1 MYIFVHTKFVCTMIE
16 STEIAKNTVVGML
29 KAGNKSEEYLNNT
42 LKPFE
47 ISLQQFNVLRIL
59 RGRKGKAA
67 NLNTVQQ
74 RMIHKM
80 SNTSRLIDKLIE
92 KKLVEREICPDNRRK
107 IEIFITNR
115 GLNLLNDLDNK
126 IQMTEAEILKPLSID
141 DQKILRNLI
150 NKITLNN

>member
-1 MYIFVHTKFVCTMIE
+1 MDAYL
-16 STEIAKNTVVGML
+16 EIAKNTVVGML
-29 KAGNKSEEYLNNT
+29 KAGNKAEQHLNGT
-42 LKPFE
+42 LKPYD

-92 KKLVEREICPDNRRK
+92 KKLVERNICSDNRRK
-107 IEIFITNR
+107 IELFITNR
-115 GLNLLNDLDNK
+115 GLNLLSDLDNK
-126 IQMTEAEILKPLSID
+126 IQMTEAEILKPLSIE

>member
-1 MYIFVHTKFVCTMIE
+1 MDGNL
-16 STEIAKNTVVGML
+16 EIAKNTVVGML
-29 KAGNKSEEYLNNT
+29 KAGNKAEQYLNGT
-42 LKPFE
+42 LKPFD

-92 KKLVEREICPDNRRK
+92 KKLVDRNICSNNRRK
-107 IEIFITNR
+107 IELFITIK

-126 IQMTEAEILKPLSID
+126 IQMSEAEILKPLSID
-141 DQKILRNLI
+141 DQKTLRSLI